1 MSPLRIVYL
10 LLAILGLVMTWRYNL
25 QFMSEA
31 GGSFSITDFV
41 AAANAN
47 PAASSLSW
55 DLAVACIAG
64 LTWMFFESRR
74 LGMRFYWLY
83 LIFSFGIAFAF
94 TFPLFLFFRQGKLE
108 AGETQH
114 QG

>member
-10 LLAILGLVMTWRYNL
+10 LLAVVGLVMTWTYNL
-25 QFMSEA
+25 QFMSAA
-31 GGSFSITDFV
+31 GGDFSITDFV

-83 LIFSFGIAFAF
+83 FVATFGIAYAF
-94 TFPLFLFFRQGKLE
+94 TFPLFLFFRQGELE
-108 AGETQH
+108 ATKTQQ